1 MWRNKPALV
10 GFYESKRP
18 MCLLWSGTAG
28 LSSTIT
34 NFKFKYTTSRE
45 VSAASNLIPNSEII
59 CWGDQQLQVQIV
71 EPNTNISHALSA

>member
-10 GFYESKRP
+10 GFYSSKRP

-28 LSSTIT
+28 LNSTIT
-34 NFKFKYTTSRE
+34 NFKFEYTTSRE
-45 VSAASNLIPNSEII
+45 LSVDSNLIPNSEII

-71 EPNTNISHALSA
+71 EPEVGWTHTLTV

>member
-34 NFKFKYTTSRE
+34 NFKFTYTTSRV
-45 VSAASNLIPNSEII
+45 VSAANDLIPNSEII

-71 EPNTNISHALSA
+71 EPNQNWTHKLSA

>member
-18 MCLLWSGTAG
+18 MCLLWSGIAG

-34 NFKFKYTTSRE
+34 NFKFAYTTSRV
-45 VSAASNLIPNSEII
+45 VSAANDLIPNSEII

-71 EPNTNISHALSA
+71 EPNQNWTHKLSA